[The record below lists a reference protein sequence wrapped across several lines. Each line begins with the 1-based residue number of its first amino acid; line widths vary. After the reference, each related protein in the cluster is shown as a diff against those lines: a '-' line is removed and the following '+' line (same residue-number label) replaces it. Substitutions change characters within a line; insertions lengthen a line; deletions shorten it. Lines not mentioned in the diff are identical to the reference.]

1 MSALPA
7 VGTRVPSVAASSPAA
22 SALLEVCGLTHR
34 FGGVT
39 AVNDLTFCVPDGC
52 IKGLIGPN
60 GAGKTTLFNLIA
72 GALAPQAGEVR
83 FQGRRIS
90 GLAAHQVSARGIART
105 FQNVR
110 LFAGMSVVETVMVGR
125 HRHGRTGLLAG
136 LLGLPAAAREER
148 HSRTKA
154 LAALERLGIAHLA
167 GAQATELALGQQ
179 RAVELARA
187 LAAQPALLLLD
198 EPAAGLNMHETAE
211 LGRVIRTIQDDGVA
225 VLLVEHDMSL
235 VMDVC
240 DEVVVI
246 SFGEKIA
253 EGTPHQVQS
262 DPEVL
267 RVYLGDDGAQR

>member
-1 MSALPA
+1 MSALQGGPA
-7 VGTRVPSVAASSPAA
+7 GIRPAA
-22 SALLEVCGLTHR
+22 ARSSAAAALLEVRGLTRR

-39 AVNDLTFCVPDGC
+39 AVNEVTFSVAGSR
-52 IKGLIGPN
+52 IKGIIGPN

-72 GALAPQAGEVR
+72 GALAPHAGEVR

-90 GLAAHQVSARGIART
+90 GLAPHQVSARGIART

-110 LFAGMSVVETVMVGR
+110 LFAGMTVVETVMVGR
-125 HRHGRTGLLAG
+125 HRHGHTGLVAG
-136 LLGLPAAAREER
+136 LLGLPSAAREER
-148 HSRTKA
+148 RSRA
-154 LAALERLGIAHLA
+154 EAVAALERLGIGHMAE
-167 GAQATELALGQQ
+167 AQATELALGHQ

-187 LAAQPALLLLD
+187 LALQPALLLLD
-198 EPAAGLNMHETAE
+198 EPAAGLNMRETTE
-211 LGRVIRTIQDDGVA
+211 LARLIRTIQEDGVA

-240 DEVVVI
+240 DELVVI

-253 EGTPHQVQS
+253 EGTPHQIQS

-267 RVYLGDDGAQR
+267 RVYLGDDGAER